1 MKPNVG
7 MLYPMAAE
15 VDEYVKGTSISYK
28 TPFVVSEARGATLTW
43 ESSDGEFYG
52 DNVLLDSDKGIVGYT
67 LDFEPA
73 GIKSPVRAT
82 MLGETVLEDDKG
94 YRVTGKN
101 PPDLGFSYIKEMR
114 EEDDETGVVTTTY
127 EGWFFYRVKFR
138 INSEEART
146 KEKNL
151 EWRVPTMNGTGAG
164 VLLDDGGEPIFA
176 EHQDF
181 ESITDAQEWIASMYG
196 AEEQA
201 ETPAQTP
208 AQNTTPSSP

>member
-15 VDEYVKGTSISYK
+15 IDEYVKGTSISYK
-28 TPFVVSEARGATLTW
+28 TPFVVSEARGATLNW
-43 ESSDGEFYG
+43 EGSDGEFYG
-52 DNVLLDSDKGIVGYT
+52 DNVLLDSEKGIVGYT

-73 GIKSPVRAT
+73 GIKSPVRAK
-82 MLGETVLEDDKG
+82 MLGETVLADSKG

-127 EGWFFYRVKFR
+127 EAWFFYKIKFR

-164 VLLDDGGEPIFA
+164 IFLDDSGDPIFSD
-176 EHQDF
+176 HQDC
-181 ESITDAQEWIASMYG
+181 ESISDAQEWIAAMYG
-196 AEEQA
+196 VQEQ
-201 ETPAQTP
+201 AQTP
-208 AQNTTPSSP
+208 AQNATPSSP